1 MDQFLPFS
9 RPAIGDEEI
18 AAVEKV
24 LRSGWITTGPQN
36 QQLESEFCKTFGC
49 KHAVAVCSAT
59 AGMHITL
66 MALGIG
72 PGDEVITPSQTW
84 VSTLNMI
91 ELLGAKPVMID
102 VDRDTLMVS
111 AADVEAAIT
120 PDTKA
125 IIPVHYAGAP
135 LPMDALREVAKRH
148 NIPLIEDAAHAVGA
162 RYNGE
167 WVGARGTAIFSFH
180 AIKNLTCAEG
190 GLIATDDDELA
201 DRVRCLKFHGLGVDA
216 FDRQLQGRK
225 PQAEVVE
232 PGYKYNLSD
241 IHAAIAV
248 VQLARLPELNARRK
262 VLAERY
268 LNALK
273 DSPFQPLGIPDY
285 PHDHA
290 WHLFMVRV
298 DAQRCGIERDQL
310 MERLKEVGV
319 GTGLHF
325 RAAHT
330 QKFYR
335 QRYPELSLPNT
346 EWNSARLCTLPLFP
360 DMAEAD
366 VDRVVNALSSILES
380 SRVSR

>member
-18 AAVEKV
+18 AAVGKV
-24 LRSGWITTGPQN
+24 LTSGWITTGPQN
-36 QQLESEFCKTFGC
+36 QQLEADFCRSFGC
-49 KHAVAVCSAT
+49 RHAVAVSSAT

-72 PGDEVITPSQTW
+72 LGDEVITPSQTW

-91 ELLGAKPVMID
+91 ELLGATPVMID
-102 VDRDTLMVS
+102 VDRETLMVS

-120 PDTKA
+120 SRTKA

-135 LPMDALREVAKRH
+135 LPLDALRDVARRH
-148 NIPLIEDAAHAVGA
+148 RLPLIEDAAHAVGA
-162 RYNGE
+162 RYQDE
-167 WVGARGTAIFSFH
+167 WIGARGTAIFSFH

-190 GLIATDDDELA
+190 GLIATDDAELA
-201 DRVRCLKFHGLGVDA
+201 ERVRRLKFHGLGVDA
-216 FDRQLQGRK
+216 FDRQTQGRT

-248 VQLARLPELNARRK
+248 VQLARLPQLNARRK
-262 VLAERY
+262 ALAERY
-268 LNALK
+268 LQALQG
-273 DSPFQPLGIPDY
+273 SPFQPLGLPDY

-298 DAQRCGIERDQL
+298 DAERCGCDRDTL
-310 MERLKEVGV
+310 MERLKAQGI
-319 GTGLHF
+319 GSGLHF

-335 QRYPELSLPNT
+335 ERYPQLSLPHT

-360 DMAEAD
+360 DMSEAD
-366 VDRVVNALSSILES
+366 VDRVVGALFSVLEA
-380 SRVSR
+380 SRVAD